1 MSAIQSIKGM
11 NDILP
16 GSTAAWQ
23 RMEDI
28 LKRVFAAYAYREI
41 RLPIMEKTGLFA
53 RSIGEETDIV
63 GKEMYTFEDR
73 NGESVTLR
81 PEATASC
88 IRAGLENGLFHNQ
101 QQRLWYMGPM
111 FRHERPQKGR
121 YRQFHQAGAEAVGW
135 PGPDIDAE
143 LIALSRRLWVELDIP
158 MPRLEINSLG
168 EAEARG
174 RYRAKLVEY
183 LEGYQD
189 ELDPDSRRRL
199 TTNPLRILD
208 SKNPRTRE
216 ILQNA
221 PSLSAHLDRESA
233 AHFDGVLGLLDE
245 MGIDYSISP
254 RLVRG
259 LDYYTRTVF
268 EWVSEGLGAQATICA
283 GGRYDGLVALLGGKP
298 TPAIGFAMG
307 LERLVEVARLEVP
320 EQVPDVFVVA
330 VGDDARR
337 QGMRLA
343 ERLRDAGHDTQMH
356 CGDAG
361 MKSQMRRADRSGA
374 RIAAIIGDQES
385 AARQV
390 TIKSLRADVEQT
402 SVASTAAVD
411 AIAGLLARMTGGAGA
426 PQQQQ

>member
-16 GSTAAWQ
+16 DSAAAWQ

-28 LKRVFAAYAYREI
+28 LKRVFSAYAYREI

-73 NGESVTLR
+73 NEESVTLR

-88 IRAGLENGLFHNQ
+88 VRAGLEHGLFHNQ

-111 FRHERPQKGR
+111 FRHERPQRGR

-143 LIALSRRLWVELDIP
+143 LIALSRRLWRELDIP

-168 EAEARG
+168 EAESRG
-174 RYRAKLVEY
+174 RFRDKLVDY
-183 LEGYQD
+183 LERYRD
-189 ELDPDSRRRL
+189 ELDPDSQRRL
-199 TTNPLRILD
+199 GTNPLRILD
-208 SKNPRTRE
+208 SKNARTQQ
-216 ILQNA
+216 ILQDGPA
-221 PSLSAHLDRESA
+221 LSDYLDSESTE
-233 AHFDGVLGLLDE
+233 HFEGVLGLLEE
-245 MGIDYSISP
+245 MGIEYTVSP

-268 EWVSEGLGAQATICA
+268 EWVSEGLGAQATVCA
-283 GGRYDGLVALLGGKP
+283 GGRYDGLVELLGGKP

-307 LERLVEVARLEVP
+307 LERLVEAAHMVLP
-320 EQVPDVFVVA
+320 KQSPDVFVVTL
-330 VGDDARR
+330 GEDAKR
-337 QGMRLA
+337 QGFVLA
-343 ERLRDAGHDTQMH
+343 ERLRDAGMETQMH

-361 MKSQMRRADRSGA
+361 MKSQMRKADRSGA
-374 RIAAIIGDQES
+374 PAAAIIGADES
-385 AARQV
+385 AARRV
-390 TIKSLRADVEQT
+390 TIKSLRAEVAQT
-402 SVASTAAVD
+402 TVD
-411 AIAGLLARMTGGAGA
+411 AQAAIDSIAKLLARLAGGAGEA
-426 PQQQQ
+426 

>member
-1 MSAIQSIKGM
+1 MPVIQSIKGM

-16 GSTAAWQ
+16 DTVAVWQ

-28 LKRVFAAYAYREI
+28 LRRVFSAYAYREI

-73 NGESVTLR
+73 NGESITLR

-88 IRAGLENGLFHNQ
+88 VRAGLQNGLFHNQ

-143 LIALSRRLWVELDIP
+143 LIALSRRLWRELDIP

-168 EAEARG
+168 EAEGRG
-174 RYRAKLVEY
+174 RFRQKLVEY
-183 LEGYQD
+183 LEKYRG
-189 ELDPDSRRRL
+189 ELDPDSQRRL
-199 TTNPLRILD
+199 DTNPLRILD
-208 SKNPRTRE
+208 SKNERTQE
-216 ILQNA
+216 ILRDGPA
-221 PSLSAHLDRESA
+221 LSAYLDRDSSE
-233 AHFDGVLGLLDE
+233 HFEGVLGLLEE
-245 MGIDYSISP
+245 MGIEYSVSP

-268 EWVSEGLGAQATICA
+268 EWVAEGLGAQATVCA
-283 GGRYDGLVALLGGKP
+283 GGRYDGLVELLGGKP

-307 LERLVEVARLEVP
+307 LERLVEAAGFDVP
-320 EQVPDVFVVA
+320 EQAPDVFVVS
-330 VGDDARR
+330 VGNEARA
-337 QGMRLA
+337 QAMNLA
-343 ERLRDAGHDTQMH
+343 EKLRDAGYEAQLH
-356 CGDAG
+356 CGEAG
-361 MKSQMRRADRSGA
+361 IKSQMRKADRSGA
-374 RIAAIIGDQES
+374 RVAAIIGQDES
-385 AARQV
+385 AARRV
-390 TIKSLRADVEQT
+390 TLKSLRANIEQT
-402 SVASTAAVD
+402 TVSADESVAAVT
-411 AIAGLLARMTGGAGA
+411 GLLARVDDGAEA
-426 PQQQQ
+426 S

>member
-16 GSTAAWQ
+16 DSVAAWQ
-23 RMEDI
+23 RMEEI
-28 LKRVFAAYAYREI
+28 IARVFSAYAYREI

-73 NGESVTLR
+73 NGESITLR

-88 IRAGLENGLFHNQ
+88 VRAGLENGLFHNQ

-111 FRHERPQKGR
+111 FRHERPQRGR

-143 LIALSRRLWVELDIP
+143 LIALSRRLWRELEVP
-158 MPRLEINSLG
+158 MPRLEVNSLG

-174 RYRAKLVEY
+174 RYREKLVEY
-183 LEGYQD
+183 LERYRSD
-189 ELDPDSRRRL
+189 LDPDSQRRL

-216 ILQNA
+216 ILRGGPELA
-221 PSLSAHLDRESA
+221 AYLDSASA
-233 AHFDGVLGLLDE
+233 AHFDGVLQLLDD
-245 MGIDYSISP
+245 MGIDYNVSP

-268 EWVSEGLGAQATICA
+268 EWVGEGLGAQATICA
-283 GGRYDGLVALLGGKP
+283 GGRYDGLVELLGGKP

-307 LERLVEVARLEVP
+307 LERLVEMARFERPQQAPEVFIVAL
-320 EQVPDVFVVA
+320 
-330 VGDDARR
+330 GDAARR
-337 QGMRLA
+337 QGMGLA
-343 ERLRDAGHDTQMH
+343 ERLRDAGCETQLH
-356 CGDAG
+356 CGEAG
-361 MKSQMRRADRSGA
+361 MKSQMRKADRSGA
-374 RIAAIIGDQES
+374 LVAAIIGEEES
-385 AARQV
+385 AAHRV
-390 TIKSLRADVEQT
+390 TVKSLRADTDQT
-402 SVASTAAVD
+402 SVGVDAAVST
-411 AIAGLLARMTGGAGA
+411 IVGLLTRVRDGAA
-426 PQQQQ
+426 AAQHKQ

>member
-1 MSAIQSIKGM
+1 MAAIQSIKGM

-16 GSTAAWQ
+16 ESVAAWQ

-28 LKRVFAAYAYREI
+28 LKRVFSIYAYREI

-53 RSIGEETDIV
+53 RSIGEDTDIV

-88 IRAGLENGLFHNQ
+88 VRAGLEHGLFHNQ

-143 LIALSRRLWVELDIP
+143 LIALSKRLWRELAVP

-168 EAEARG
+168 EAESR
-174 RYRAKLVEY
+174 RRFRAKLVEY
-183 LEGYQD
+183 LERYRGD
-189 ELDPDSRRRL
+189 LDPDSQRRL

-208 SKNPRTRE
+208 SKHPATQEIVRE
-216 ILQNA
+216 A
-221 PSLSAHLDRESA
+221 PALSAFLDRESSE
-233 AHFDGVLGLLDE
+233 HFEGLLGLLDE
-245 MGIDYSISP
+245 MDIEYVVSP

-259 LDYYTRTVF
+259 LDYYSRTVF
-268 EWVSEGLGAQATICA
+268 EWVSEGLGAQATVCA
-283 GGRYDGLVALLGGKP
+283 GGRYDGLVELLGGKP

-307 LERLVEVARLEVP
+307 LERLVESAAFEVP
-320 EQVPDVFVVA
+320 GGAPEVFMVTVGEQ
-330 VGDDARR
+330 ARR
-337 QGMRLA
+337 QGMELA
-343 ERLRDAGHDTQMH
+343 EQLRDAGRAVQLQ
-356 CGDAG
+356 CGEAG
-361 MKSQMRRADRSGA
+361 MKSQMRKADRSGA
-374 RIAAIIGDQES
+374 TVAAIIGADES
-385 AARQV
+385 ARRTV
-390 TIKSLRADVEQT
+390 TIKDLRAAGEAQSTLDANQAPGA
-402 SVASTAAVD
+402 VAELLQRHTAAPV
-411 AIAGLLARMTGGAGA
+411 
-426 PQQQQ
+426 PE

>member
-16 GSTAAWQ
+16 DTVAAWQ
-23 RMEDI
+23 RMEDT
-28 LKRVFAAYAYREI
+28 LKRVFSAYAYREI

-88 IRAGLENGLFHNQ
+88 VRAGLEHGLFHNQ

-143 LIALSRRLWVELDIP
+143 LIALSKRLWRELGIP

-168 EAEARG
+168 EAESRG
-174 RYRAKLVEY
+174 RFRENLVAY
-183 LEGYQD
+183 LERYRD
-189 ELDPDSRRRL
+189 ELDPDSQRRL
-199 TTNPLRILD
+199 GTNPLRVLD
-208 SKNPRTRE
+208 SKNPRTQE
-216 ILQNA
+216 ILQDG
-221 PSLSAHLDRESA
+221 PELSAYLDRDSA
-233 AHFDGVLGLLDE
+233 EHFEGVLDLLEE
-245 MGIDYSISP
+245 MGIEYTVSP

-268 EWVSEGLGAQATICA
+268 EWVSEGLGAQATVCA
-283 GGRYDGLVALLGGKP
+283 GGRYDGLVELLGGKP

-307 LERLVEVARLEVP
+307 LERLVEAARMDLP
-320 EQVPDVFVVA
+320 RQAPDVFVITLGEA
-330 VGDDARR
+330 ARR
-337 QGMRLA
+337 QGMALA
-343 ERLRDAGHDTQMH
+343 ERLRDAGWETQLH
-356 CGDAG
+356 CGQAG
-361 MKSQMRRADRSGA
+361 MKSQMRKADRSGA
-374 RIAAIIGDQES
+374 RLAAIIGEDES
-385 AARQV
+385 AAGRV
-390 TIKSLRADVEQT
+390 TIKSLRADLEQS
-402 SVASTAAVD
+402 SVGADDAV
-411 AIAGLLARMTGGAGA
+411 ATIGGLLGRAGA
-426 PQQQQ
+426 IT

>member
-1 MSAIQSIKGM
+1 MSVIQSIKGM

-16 GSTAAWQ
+16 DTVAVWQ
-23 RMEDI
+23 RLEDT

-53 RSIGEETDIV
+53 RSIGEDTDIV

-88 IRAGLENGLFHNQ
+88 VRAGLEHGLFHNQ

-111 FRHERPQKGR
+111 FRHERPQRGR

-143 LIALSRRLWVELDIP
+143 LIALSRRLWRELEIP

-168 EAEARG
+168 EVESR
-174 RYRAKLVEY
+174 RRFRASLVEY
-183 LEGYQD
+183 LEKYRD
-189 ELDPDSRRRL
+189 DLDPDSRRRL
-199 TTNPLRILD
+199 DTNPLRILD
-208 SKNPRTRE
+208 SKDQRTRE
-216 ILQNA
+216 ILRDA
-221 PSLSAHLDRESA
+221 PELSAYLDNESA
-233 AHFDGVLGLLDE
+233 GHFEGLLGLLED
-245 MGIDYSISP
+245 MGIEYEVSP

-268 EWVSEGLGAQATICA
+268 EWVSEGLGAQATVCA
-283 GGRYDGLVALLGGKP
+283 GGRYDGLVELLGGKP

-307 LERLVEVARLEVP
+307 LERLVEAARMELP
-320 EQVPDVFVVA
+320 PDRPDVFVIT
-330 VGDDARR
+330 VGEAAGRR
-337 QGMRLA
+337 GMVLS
-343 ERLRDAGHDTQMH
+343 EWLRDAGYRTRLH

-361 MKSQMRRADRSGA
+361 LRNQMRKADRSGA
-374 RIAAIIGDQES
+374 RVAAIIGEAES
-385 AARQV
+385 AAHEV
-390 TIKSLRADVEQT
+390 TVKSLRANIEQF
-402 SVASTAAVD
+402 AVKSD
-411 AIAGLLARMTGGAGA
+411 GAVRAIEDLLARTGGETDA
-426 PQQQQ
+426 

>member
-16 GSTAAWQ
+16 DSVAAWQ
-23 RMEDI
+23 RMEAI
-28 LKRVFAAYAYREI
+28 IARVFASYAYREI

-53 RSIGEETDIV
+53 RSIGQETDIV

-88 IRAGLENGLFHNQ
+88 VRAGLENGLFHNQ

-111 FRHERPQKGR
+111 FRHERPQRGR

-143 LIALSRRLWVELDIP
+143 LIALSRRLWRELDIP

-168 EAEARG
+168 EAEGRG
-174 RYRAKLVEY
+174 RYREKLVEY
-183 LEGYQD
+183 LEQYKN
-189 ELDPDSRRRL
+189 ELDPDSQRRL
-199 TTNPLRILD
+199 ATNPLRILD
-208 SKNPRTRE
+208 SKNERTRE
-216 ILQNA
+216 ILRDGPELA
-221 PSLSAHLDRESA
+221 GYLDKDSA
-233 AHFDGVLGLLDE
+233 AHFEALLDLLDG
-245 MGIDYSISP
+245 MGIEYSVSP

-268 EWVSEGLGAQATICA
+268 EWVGQGLGAQATICA

-307 LERLVEVARLEVP
+307 LERLVESARFEWSKP
-320 EQVPDVFVVA
+320 APDVFVVA
-330 VGDDARR
+330 AGDAARR
-337 QGMRLA
+337 QAMSLA
-343 ERLRDAGHDTQMH
+343 ERLRDAGCETQLH

-361 MKSQMRRADRSGA
+361 MKSQMRKADRSGA
-374 RIAAIIGDQES
+374 RVAAIIGEDES
-385 AARQV
+385 AGRRV
-390 TIKSLRADVEQT
+390 TVKSLRADVAQT
-402 SVASTAAVD
+402 TVD
-411 AIAGLLARMTGGAGA
+411 AEQAVATISGLLARTDDGARA
-426 PQQQQ
+426 PQHKL

>member
-16 GSTAAWQ
+16 DAAAAWQ
-23 RMEDI
+23 HMEDV

-41 RLPIMEKTGLFA
+41 RLPVMEKTGLFA

-88 IRAGLENGLFHNQ
+88 VRAGLENGLFHNQ

-121 YRQFHQAGAEAVGW
+121 YRQFHQAGVEAVGW

-143 LIALSRRLWVELDIP
+143 LIALSRRLWRELDIP

-174 RYRAKLVEY
+174 RYREKLVEY
-183 LEGYQD
+183 LEQYRD
-189 ELDPDSRRRL
+189 ELDPDSQRRL
-199 TTNPLRILD
+199 ATNPLRILD
-208 SKNPRTRE
+208 SKNAHTRE
-216 ILQNA
+216 ILRDA
-221 PSLSAHLDRESA
+221 PALAAHLDRESA
-233 AHFDGVLGLLDE
+233 EHFDGVLGLLDE
-245 MGIDYSISP
+245 MGIEYSVSP

-283 GGRYDGLVALLGGKP
+283 GGRYDGLVELLGGKP

-307 LERLVEVARLEVP
+307 LERLVEVARMAVP
-320 EQVPDVFVVA
+320 EQAPAVYVVA
-330 VGDDARR
+330 LGDAAKR
-337 QGMRLA
+337 QGMGLA
-343 ERLRDAGHDTQMH
+343 EQLRDAGYDTQVH

-361 MKSQMRRADRSGA
+361 MKSQMRKADRSGA
-374 RIAAIIGDQES
+374 RIAVIIGAEES
-385 AARQV
+385 AARRV
-390 TIKSLRADVEQT
+390 TIKSLRAEVEQT
-402 SVASTAAVD
+402 TVESEAAVN
-411 AIAGLLARMTGGAGA
+411 AIGSLL
-426 PQQQQ
+426 P

>member
-16 GSTAAWQ
+16 ETVAAWQ

-28 LKRVFAAYAYREI
+28 LRRVFSAYAYREI

-73 NGESVTLR
+73 NGESITLR

-88 IRAGLENGLFHNQ
+88 VRAGLENGLFHNQ

-111 FRHERPQKGR
+111 FRHERPQRGR

-143 LIALSRRLWVELDIP
+143 LIALSKRLWRELDIP
-158 MPRLEINSLG
+158 MPRLEINTLG

-174 RYRAKLVEY
+174 RFRDKLVEY
-183 LEGYQD
+183 LENYR
-189 ELDPDSRRRL
+189 EKLDADSQRRL

-208 SKNPRTRE
+208 SKDARTQE
-216 ILQNA
+216 ILQDGPA
-221 PSLSAHLDRESA
+221 LSAYLDKASA
-233 AHFDGVLGLLDE
+233 EHFEGVLGLLDE
-245 MGIDYSISP
+245 MGIEYQVSP

-268 EWVSEGLGAQATICA
+268 EWVSEDLGAQATVCA
-283 GGRYDGLVALLGGKP
+283 GGRYDGLVELLGGKP

-307 LERLVEVARLEVP
+307 LERLVEAARFEP
-320 EQVPDVFVVA
+320 PKQAPDVFVVA
-330 VGDDARR
+330 VGDEAKR
-337 QGMRLA
+337 QAMELA
-343 ERLRDAGHDTQMH
+343 ERLRDAGCETQLH
-356 CGDAG
+356 CGEAG
-361 MKSQMRRADRSGA
+361 MKSQMKRADRSGA
-374 RIAAIIGDQES
+374 RVAAIIGADES
-385 AARQV
+385 AARRV
-390 TIKSLRADVEQT
+390 TVKSLRADIEQ
-402 SVASTAAVD
+402 STVAVD
-411 AIAGLLARMTGGAGA
+411 DAVATVAGLVARI
-426 PQQQQ
+426 PDDI

>member
-1 MSAIQSIKGM
+1 MSVIQSIKGM

-16 GSTAAWQ
+16 DTVAAWQ
-23 RMEDI
+23 RMEEI

-53 RSIGEETDIV
+53 RSIGEDTDIV

-88 IRAGLENGLFHNQ
+88 MRAGLEHGLFHNQ

-143 LIALSRRLWVELDIP
+143 LIAMSRRLWQELALP

-168 EAEARG
+168 EAESR
-174 RYRAKLVEY
+174 RRFRASLVDY
-183 LEGYQD
+183 LEQYRD
-189 ELDPDSRRRL
+189 DLDPDSQRRL

-208 SKNPRTRE
+208 SKNTRTQE
-216 ILQNA
+216 ILRDG
-221 PSLSAHLDRESA
+221 PELSTYLDSA
-233 AHFDGVLGLLDE
+233 SRAHFEGLLGLLDE
-245 MGIDYSISP
+245 MGIDYTVSP

-259 LDYYTRTVF
+259 LDYYSHTVF
-268 EWVSEGLGAQATICA
+268 EWVSEGLGAQATVCA
-283 GGRYDGLVALLGGKP
+283 GGRYDGLVEMLGGKP

-307 LERLVEVARLEVP
+307 LERLVEAARFEVP
-320 EQVPDVFVVA
+320 GHNPDVFVIA
-330 VGDDARR
+330 VGEAAGR
-337 QGMRLA
+337 QAMGLA
-343 ERLRDAGHDTQMH
+343 ERLRDAGCRTQLH
-356 CGDAG
+356 CGSGA
-361 MKSQMRRADRSGA
+361 MKSQMRKADRSGA
-374 RIAAIIGDQES
+374 QIAVIIGEDES
-385 AARQV
+385 ARNTATV
-390 TIKSLRADVEQT
+390 KSLRADIEQ
-402 SVASTAAVD
+402 STVAVD
-411 AIAGLLARMTGGAGA
+411 QVPQTVSELLARVGVDT
-426 PQQQQ
+426 Q